1 MLNCTVC
8 KKFVFKLFVSA
19 LIALQLKPLHP
30 QHLFS
35 PHGMMRTDAI
45 IPLHELQKY
54 TLHQRGDYGIL
65 LVNLQWLQRSCSFVE
80 YDKPQFRQTM
90 TSDTHIVVNHIIKT
104 PYNQRQMDNFDFGGL
119 DLSSKWIERLCGH
132 LLKKICSNRDNCT
145 GKHSGIAGNGQ
156 Q

>member
-19 LIALQLKPLHP
+19 LIALAIECLCIP
-30 QHLFS
+30 QHIFN

-65 LVNLQWLQRSCSFVE
+65 LVNLQ
-80 YDKPQFRQTM
+80 
-90 TSDTHIVVNHIIKT
+90 
-104 PYNQRQMDNFDFGGL
+104 
-119 DLSSKWIERLCGH
+119 
-132 LLKKICSNRDNCT
+132 
-145 GKHSGIAGNGQ
+145 
-156 Q
+156 